1 MGGLFQRLY
10 RIARASL
17 RRGEDDDDPKTYNGS
32 ATDEDVGGDWT
43 GSGESAAGTAGGGY
57 RAYADYPVEV
67 VEDLAVFGLTPPSS
81 LETVRRARNREIK
94 KCHSDRFFGDPEK
107 SETSKKLMQIYN
119 AAYDRLKIYYKD
131 RTA

>member
-1 MGGLFQRLY
+1 MGGLFQRLF

-17 RRGEDDDDPKTYNGS
+17 RRGEDDDPETYNGS
-32 ATDEDVGGDWT
+32 ATDEDVGDDWT
-43 GSGESAAGTAGGGY
+43 GRGESAAGPAGGGY

-107 SETSKKLMQIYN
+107 FETSKKLMQIYN

-131 RTA
+131 QTG